1 MKRLRATLMARGQV
15 LATLLSQVM
24 AGKLPAELDLVPGK
38 PGLRPE
44 EKLRAALDALEK
56 RRVLIDADDDGYGRC
71 DICHTDLG
79 LAALDEMPWADRCAA
94 HADA

>member
-1 MKRLRATLMARGQV
+1 MKRLRTNLMARGQM

-24 AGKLPAELDLVPGK
+24 AGKEPSLDLVPGK

-44 EKLRAALDALEK
+44 ERLRAALDAVEK
-56 RRVLIDADDDGYGRC
+56 RRMLIDADDDAYGCC
-71 DICHTDLG
+71 DICHVDLG
-79 LAALDEMPWADRCAA
+79 LAQLDEMPWADRCPA